1 VEFDDRMTQMT
12 LHFDAAKTS
21 GVHVSLRPIRANL
34 REALAKAVRGRVEG
48 EIGRLEI

>member
-1 VEFDDRMTQMT
+1 VCSSDLVEFDDRMTQMT

-34 REALAKAVRGRVEG
+34 REALAKAVRG
-48 EIGRLEI
+48 

>member
-1 VEFDDRMTQMT
+1 MTQMT

-48 EIGRLEI
+48 KIGRLEI